1 MNGYDYDPYGEHIDT
16 SDSGPQVTIRTMNH
30 ETIDFA
36 LRNTTLPFAN
46 SVRRVMLAE
55 IPTIAIDLVEIESN
69 TSVLA
74 DEFLAHRLGLLPL
87 SAKNID
93 DLLYSRDCDN
103 CDKYCEQCSV
113 VLSLNAAN
121 RSSDDHLQVYAKDL
135 FIESQTGAPR
145 YAAHDDSALPD
156 LGSPICL
163 DDDRNGP
170 LICKLRKGQE
180 LRLRCVAKKGIAK
193 EHSKWA
199 PTAAIGF
206 EYDPWNKLRHT
217 QLWYEVDAKAE
228 WPEPAKNGPMEEP
241 PQEGEPF
248 DYDAEPRAFY
258 FNLETTGAMPPD
270 TVLHHGIRALQQ
282 KLAGVIQELSDPGA
296 GEANGFDADGANGGG
311 GQSPDMLGAGGAGG
325 FSAYGGQSAYGN
337 RSAYGGGGPV
347 QGMDAGYAT
356 PGFGG
361 ASAYG
366 GAGGMTPGAMP
377 YGGPRY

>member
-1 MNGYDYDPYGEHIDT
+1 MNGYDYDPYGQGLDASE
-16 SDSGPQVTIRTMNH
+16 SGPQVTIRTMNH
-30 ETIDFA
+30 QTIDFA
-36 LRNTTLPFAN
+36 LRNTSLSFAN
-46 SVRRVMLAE
+46 TVRRVMLAE

-69 TSVLA
+69 NTVLA

-113 VLSLNAAN
+113 VLSLNVAN
-121 RSSDDHLQVYAKDL
+121 RSSDEHLQVYAKDL
-135 FIESQTGAPR
+135 FIESQNGAPR
-145 YAAHDDSALPD
+145 YQPHPSADEDSLPE
-156 LGSPICL
+156 LGHPICS
-163 DDDRNGP
+163 DEERNGP
-170 LICKLRKGQE
+170 LICKLRRGQD

-193 EHSKWA
+193 EHAKWA

-228 WPEPAKNGPMEEP
+228 WPEPTKNGPMEDP
-241 PQEGEPF
+241 PQEGEVF
-248 DYDAEPRAFY
+248 DYDAEPRTFY
-258 FNLETTGAMPPD
+258 FNLESTGSVPPD
-270 TVLHHGIRALQQ
+270 QILHQGIKVLQQ
-282 KLAGVIQELSDPGA
+282 KLAGVIQELSDN
-296 GEANGFDADGANGGG
+296 GEQGQANGYDANG
-311 GQSPDMLGAGGAGG
+311 GQSPDMMNPGGL
-325 FSAYGGQSAYGN
+325 SAYGGQSAYGN
-337 RSAYGGGGPV
+337 RSAYGGGGDP
-347 QGMDAGYAT
+347 GYTT

-377 YGGPRY
+377 YGGGRY